1 MRFSRRQGLLSSS
14 STSPVEEVGPWRK
27 NRWGG
32 GEAPPEFLSASLYWG
47 PFFPISLYEG
57 TFPSISL
64 SVETPVGW
72 LVIVL
77 VIVLVVALLVA
88 LVVVLVLVMVVA
100 SVATPS
106 AAAVLGLIAG
116 TLNESSEDMVF
127 ANNVKVGG
135 WHC

>member
-1 MRFSRRQGLLSSS
+1 MRFSWRQGLLSSS

-77 VIVLVVALLVA
+77 VVALLVA
-88 LVVVLVLVMVVA
+88 LVVVLVVVMVVA